1 MKLLGLLCSFGKTA
15 LFLLTNVDIDLF
27 LQSMIFLDFFLLKS
41 QSCSCQLFVSLDLEV
56 IIVVL
61 DWVLT
66 LKRPH
71 LNLENVTAVIK
82 FMTFVIV
89 FLFLW

>member
-27 LQSMIFLDFFLLKS
+27 LQSMIFLDFFFLLKKAVI
-41 QSCSCQLFVSLDLEV
+41 QLFVSLDLEV

-61 DWVLT
+61 DWGFDIEKT
-66 LKRPH
+66 TSKP
-71 LNLENVTAVIK
+71 
-82 FMTFVIV
+82 
-89 FLFLW
+89 